1 MKKMKTN
8 VLLVIILI
16 LSSGLGAQELTSET
30 RSSVNVEQLPE
41 YIVVTSENTKLLGG
55 IDISIDYKKSKYA
68 DVLSELES

>member
-41 YIVVTSENTKLLGG
+41 YIVVTSENTKLLEELTFQL
-55 IDISIDYKKSKYA
+55 ITKN
-68 DVLSELES
+68 LSMLMF